1 MLSEPTRQRIDREL
15 AKYPADQRQSAVI
28 AALSILQQ
36 ERGWI
41 SPDTESELA
50 AYIGMP
56 PIAVHEV
63 VTFYNM
69 FNTKPVG
76 RYKLNVCTNLPCQL
90 GGGARAMQYLSAKL
104 GIAPGETTNDGMFT
118 LQESECLGACGD
130 APVALVNDR
139 RMCSFLSNEQIDR
152 LIESLCHEAKQ
163 GGVA

>member
-1 MLSEPTRQRIDREL
+1 MLSETTRQRIDREL

-28 AALSILQQ
+28 AALTIVQL

-41 SPDTESELA
+41 SSESEREVA
-50 AYIGMP
+50 DYIGMP

-69 FNTKPVG
+69 FNTRPVG
-76 RYKLNVCTNLPCQL
+76 RFKLNVCTNLPCQL
-90 GGGARAMQYLSAKL
+90 GGGTQAVQYLSQKL
-104 GIAPGETTNDGMFT
+104 GIALGETTADGMFT

-139 RMCSFLSNEQIDR
+139 RMCSFLGNAQIDLMIDDLR
-152 LIESLCHEAKQ
+152 RQAAK
-163 GGVA
+163 GDAA

>member
-15 AKYPADQRQSAVI
+15 AKYPVDQRQSAVI

-41 SPDTESELA
+41 SSDSESELA
-50 AYIGMP
+50 AYLGMP

-90 GGGARAMQYLSAKL
+90 GGGAQAMQYLSAKL
-104 GIAPGETTNDGMFT
+104 GIAPGETTQDGMFT

-152 LIESLCHEAKQ
+152 LIESLRHEAKQ

>member
-1 MLSEPTRQRIDREL
+1 MLSETTRQRIDREL
-15 AKYPADQRQSAVI
+15 AKYPVDQRQSAVI

-41 SPDTESELA
+41 SSDSESELA
-50 AYIGMP
+50 AYLGMP

-90 GGGARAMQYLSAKL
+90 GGGAQAMQYLSAKL
-104 GIAPGETTNDGMFT
+104 GIAPGETTQDGMFT

-152 LIESLCHEAKQ
+152 LIESLRHEAKQ